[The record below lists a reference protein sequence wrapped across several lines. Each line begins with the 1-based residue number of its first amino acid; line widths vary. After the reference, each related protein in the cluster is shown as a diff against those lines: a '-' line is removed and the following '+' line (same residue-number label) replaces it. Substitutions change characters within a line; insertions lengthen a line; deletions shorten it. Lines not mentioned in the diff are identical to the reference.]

1 MSTFL
6 LDKSYETLNTAAAFI
21 EFHQDK
27 DHRRAFSTSHLIEI
41 SLDPN
46 PDAGTDKDSPPQKL
60 SLVFS
65 TADVVLL
72 GWGLGFLADRLRE
85 STLVAVGIIPKRY
98 AELERAPVFV
108 SAIKIEPVNKD
119 AEKL

>member
-1 MSTFL
+1 MPTTFL
-6 LDKSYETLNTAAAFI
+6 LDKCYETLNTSAAFI

-27 DHRRAFSTSHLIEI
+27 DHRQAFNTSQLIGF
-41 SLDPN
+41 SVAPN
-46 PDAGTDKDSPPQKL
+46 PDAKADKNEPPQKL

-72 GWGLGFLADRLRE
+72 GWRLDFLADKLRE
-85 STLVAVGIIPKRY
+85 NTLVAVGIIPKRY

-108 SAIKIEPVNKD
+108 ATIKIEAVAKG
-119 AEKL
+119 

>member
-27 DHRRAFSTSHLIEI
+27 DHRRAFSASHLIGF

-46 PDAGTDKDSPPQKL
+46 PDAGTDKDVPPQKL

-65 TADVVLL
+65 TADVVVL
-72 GWGLGFLADRLRE
+72 GWRLDFLADRLRE
-85 STLVAVGIIPKRY
+85 STLVAVGIIKRY

>member
-6 LDKSYETLNTAAAFI
+6 LDKSYETLNTTAAFI
-21 EFHQDK
+21 EFHLDK
-27 DHRRAFSTSHLIEI
+27 DHRQAFNASHLIGF

-46 PDAGTDKDSPPQKL
+46 PDAGDDKNEPPQKL

-65 TADVVLL
+65 TADVVVL
-72 GWGLGFLADRLRE
+72 GWGLGFLADKLRE

-98 AELERAPVFV
+98 AELERTPAFV
-108 SAIKIEPVNKD
+108 SVIKIEPVNKD

>member
-1 MSTFL
+1 M

-27 DHRRAFSTSHLIEI
+27 DHRQAFNTSHLIKF

-46 PDAGTDKDSPPQKL
+46 PDAGDDKNEPPHKL

-72 GWGLGFLADRLRE
+72 GWGLGFLADKLRE
-85 STLVAVGIIPKRY
+85 NTLVAVGIIPKRY
-98 AELERAPVFV
+98 AELERTPAFV
-108 SAIKIEPVNKD
+108 SAITITPVGNG
-119 AEKL
+119 

>member
-6 LDKSYETLNTAAAFI
+6 LDKCYETANTAAAFI

-27 DHRRAFSTSHLIEI
+27 HHRRAFNASQLIGF

-46 PDAGTDKDSPPQKL
+46 PAADTDKNEPPQKL
-60 SLVFS
+60 SLVFA

-72 GWGLGFLADRLRE
+72 G
-85 STLVAVGIIPKRY
+85 
-98 AELERAPVFV
+98 
-108 SAIKIEPVNKD
+108 
-119 AEKL
+119 

>member
-6 LDKSYETLNTAAAFI
+6 LDKSYETLNTTAAFI
-21 EFHQDK
+21 EFHLDK
-27 DHRRAFSTSHLIEI
+27 DHRRGFNTSQLIEF

-46 PDAGTDKDSPPQKL
+46 PDAGDDKNEPPQKL

-65 TADVVLL
+65 TADVVVL

-85 STLVAVGIIPKRY
+85 SSLVAVGIIPKRY

-108 SAIKIEPVNKD
+108 SAIKIEAVGKG
-119 AEKL
+119 